1 GLSGGARGG
10 RGCSLRPV
18 QQVAGQH
25 HRQPDGLPG
34 HQQPIS
40 WRTSG
45 FSCGGPSPRP
55 GRQRQNRRQPR
66 RCQPSTA
73 LGPDQEQVVF
83 PFLVQPPNVEPKQL
97 VPSSKASTT
106 LGTEGNLELL
116 AEEQV
121 VHDEALTAADGG
133 DECVEEEL

>member
-1 GLSGGARGG
+1 
-10 RGCSLRPV
+10 
-18 QQVAGQH
+18 
-25 HRQPDGLPG
+25 
-34 HQQPIS
+34 
-40 WRTSG
+40 
-45 FSCGGPSPRP
+45 GGPSPRP

-73 LGPDQEQVVF
+73 LGPDQEEVVF
-83 PFLVQPPNVEPKQL
+83 PFLVQPPNVEPKQV

-121 VHDEALTAADGG
+121 VHDEALRGADGG
-133 DECVEEEL
+133 DECVEEELDEFEHRGGIADPRSRLDRRMGVWSATGLGRAGSVYDFATPSAP